1 MASTTL
7 SVGNAIGL
15 AVLIALA
22 NRHVGGLE
30 GDALR
35 AAVAEGT
42 QLAFW
47 LAAAGILVSLLA
59 VFALPAKT
67 KAAAE

>member
-7 SVGNAIGL
+7 SVGNSIGL

-22 NRHVGGLE
+22 NRHLGGLE
-30 GDALR
+30 GEALT
-35 AAVAEGT
+35 AAMAQGI

-59 VFALPAKT
+59 AFALPSKA
-67 KAAAE
+67 KAA